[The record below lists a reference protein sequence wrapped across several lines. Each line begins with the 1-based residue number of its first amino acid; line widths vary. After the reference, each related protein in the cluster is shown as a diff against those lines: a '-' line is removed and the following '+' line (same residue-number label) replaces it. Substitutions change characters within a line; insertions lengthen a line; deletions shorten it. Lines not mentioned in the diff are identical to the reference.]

1 MLPAIFSAKNGKH
14 LTSITLSLKIVQFR
28 EKQKRFNTTH
38 LLLSACVSY
47 MKVCEDVTV
56 LHNINSSVYILCVCV
71 LYDFTRL
78 LDLIVPLLHLR
89 IWRRKALLPAD
100 RISNVE
106 MLSGNEND
114 INSSNFQNCMSHS
127 LCIFLRMNRS
137 I

>member
-1 MLPAIFSAKNGKH
+1 
-14 LTSITLSLKIVQFR
+14 
-28 EKQKRFNTTH
+28 
-38 LLLSACVSY
+38 

-114 INSSNFQNCMSHS
+114 INSSNF
-127 LCIFLRMNRS
+127 
-137 I
+137 